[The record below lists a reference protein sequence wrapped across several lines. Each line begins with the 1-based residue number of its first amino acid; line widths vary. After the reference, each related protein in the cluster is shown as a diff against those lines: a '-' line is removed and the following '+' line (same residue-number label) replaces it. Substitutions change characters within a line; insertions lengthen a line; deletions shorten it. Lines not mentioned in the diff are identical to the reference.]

1 MEMYDD
7 MGGNSQ
13 HTDIT
18 LKASAQP
25 FIVNWEEQE
34 KLSFTVI
41 WTWELS
47 ELIEWLKKCQESC
60 YKIHNLQINCANA

>member
-1 MEMYDD
+1 MTIVNYKKIPEMEIRMEMYDD

-25 FIVNWEEQE
+25 FIVN
-34 KLSFTVI
+34 
-41 WTWELS
+41 
-47 ELIEWLKKCQESC
+47 
-60 YKIHNLQINCANA
+60 